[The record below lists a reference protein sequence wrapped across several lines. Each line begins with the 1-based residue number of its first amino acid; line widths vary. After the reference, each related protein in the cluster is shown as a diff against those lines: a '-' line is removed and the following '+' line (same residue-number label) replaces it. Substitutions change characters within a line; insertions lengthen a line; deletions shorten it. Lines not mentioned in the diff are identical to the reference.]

1 MVAATTIAI
10 RGRPAMNRISRR
22 QAFASLLAAACAV
35 PAASLLLGGSA
46 RADTPGPSTPDTK
59 PGAPRTHGLRAQLTP
74 GDREMN
80 RKCINK
86 TMTEAP
92 TGATWKWNNPKTG
105 NGGTVT
111 PTTPPTRHS
120 GEVCRDFT
128 ETLTLKDGR
137 TETVNGRACRKADGS
152 WSIVA

>member
-1 MVAATTIAI
+1 
-10 RGRPAMNRISRR
+10 MNRISRR
-22 QAFASLLAAACAV
+22 QAFTSLLAAACAV
-35 PAASLLLGGSA
+35 PAALLLSDAA
-46 RADTPGPSTPDTK
+46 RADTPGTPDTK
-59 PGAPRTHGLRAQLTP
+59 PRTHGLKAELTA

-105 NGGTVT
+105 NGGTVK
-111 PTTPPTRHS
+111 PTTPATRHS
-120 GEVCRDFT
+120 GETCRDFT